1 MKKKT
6 FNSMLLTFG
15 ITVLTIVHPVSGQM
29 SAPTNPISMDSPVE
43 ENDINPLSDINAQRS
58 E

>member
-15 ITVLTIVHPVSGQM
+15 ITVLTTCLWSDVRPYKSYIDGF
-29 SAPTNPISMDSPVE
+29 PVE